1 MEIRLLKDD
10 YLRSER
16 IYIDFMND
24 QINKNEDN
32 FSGETV
38 FIDEAPDFPVYLNIN
53 NNEKRLGEYLE
64 ALEIMTRHYLLTP
77 RDVHFNGA
85 FWYSLLCTE
94 KRDYLIQKYPQ
105 ITKSEEAFRNIVLK
119 KFDWENYIYKC
130 ILGAQYISDN
140 VKLEN
145 ERNRYYELIVNNL
158 DVYNYIIKYAIFRND
173 KFLINVLDIISEN
186 NLSEILK
193 ANIKDRDDLGADERY
208 GRRVVFEM
216 NKSYPV
222 VMVPTLNKEELENI
236 FLENLGKYYTGD
248 VLEAGL

>member
-1 MEIRLLKDD
+1 
-10 YLRSER
+10 
-16 IYIDFMND
+16 
-24 QINKNEDN
+24 
-32 FSGETV
+32 
-38 FIDEAPDFPVYLNIN
+38 
-53 NNEKRLGEYLE
+53 
-64 ALEIMTRHYLLTP
+64 
-77 RDVHFNGA
+77 
-85 FWYSLLCTE
+85 
-94 KRDYLIQKYPQ
+94 
-105 ITKSEEAFRNIVLK
+105 
-119 KFDWENYIYKC
+119 
-130 ILGAQYISDN
+130 
-140 VKLEN
+140 LEN